1 MVVPAWLCVH
11 IFVHGSHLGMPFID
25 MQTWDRD
32 SSGLGHLDLRFDIW
46 SDVHVLH
53 PLIPGMDEHMETV
66 ALAAIL

>member
-1 MVVPAWLCVH
+1 
-11 IFVHGSHLGMPFID
+11 MPFID

-66 ALAAIL
+66 ALAATL